1 MNGQGGLFMPS
12 DKDNAELH
20 EELLLLLKK
29 FDGVC
34 RRNDIKYSLHGGT
47 LLGAVR
53 EKGFIPWD
61 DDADISLTRENF
73 SKLRNVFVNVKSTD
87 ELYFDEVSST
97 VVMIWLRRNGKIPV
111 WIDIFIY
118 DYISENFFLQKLK
131 ILGLVFF
138 LGITKTDKRIK
149 LTAKGEYKGVRFAVA
164 YGLYTLGRLF
174 SHETKLKWKN
184 KFSANCLVGNKRY
197 MVRSNDQYKGL
208 KLIISHNAV
217 KDYFMVPFENTEL
230 MVHAGYA
237 EILRSS
243 YGDDYMTPVRMNEYE
258 VSAHKVIRES

>member
-1 MNGQGGLFMPS
+1 MPS

-73 SKLRNVFVNVKSTD
+73 SKLRNVFDNVKSTD

-131 ILGLVFF
+131 ILGLV
-138 LGITKTDKRIK
+138 LLIK
-149 LTAKGEYKGVRFAVA
+149 QR
-164 YGLYTLGRLF
+164 
-174 SHETKLKWKN
+174 
-184 KFSANCLVGNKRY
+184 
-197 MVRSNDQYKGL
+197 
-208 KLIISHNAV
+208 
-217 KDYFMVPFENTEL
+217 
-230 MVHAGYA
+230 
-237 EILRSS
+237 
-243 YGDDYMTPVRMNEYE
+243 
-258 VSAHKVIRES
+258 